1 MTGRAD
7 DVFDL
12 LGLTEYEETALEELI
27 SLGQTS
33 APNLA
38 EATGIPKARIYGV
51 LDALSDRGFIKVIP
65 GRPKQYQ
72 SKSPE
77 EILDRAVENQRQ
89 GYEQF
94 EAELDS
100 RRETFLSEYE
110 PLFERA
116 TESVTPT
123 SELFHVVDVGEP
135 SERETR
141 RVYDGAEGELLVMSK
156 SFEYF
161 DSVRPAFEAA
171 LDRGIDVSVLLVDPD
186 RLSEANRAIQAEIV
200 EEIAESYPGV
210 GVRFSEERLPWRGTV
225 ADPSMEYNSGT
236 AILLVQEDD
245 VPNHMRQAA
254 ITANG
259 AFVAGLKRYFDL
271 VWEYESQSMI

>member
-200 EEIAESYPGV
+200 EEIAESYPEV